1 MERSHPREFS
11 PDWATRADVFQGI
24 ERRDRSRNVK
34 SAIWSYLPCCFD
46 YLLCLILGCQQLLY
60 SVPGS
65 FHFRFFSDRR
75 ASRSGC
81 PSSSSLTPR
90 FVSVPAACW
99 APGHRRCPRHVP
111 EARLLSRAPEP
122 RPVIVRPSVA
132 VPVDDLRPTTGVAGA
147 LVTRRPT
154 SDASPA
160 PAALR
165 CPEGEP
171 LVLRREVVGPCLSR
185 RVALMSIP

>member
-1 MERSHPREFS
+1 MSLVVQ
-11 PDWATRADVFQGI
+11 PDTAVRIRPSRLLGSRPPPVPEARARG
-24 ERRDRSRNVK
+24 
-34 SAIWSYLPCCFD
+34 
-46 YLLCLILGCQQLLY
+46 
-60 SVPGS
+60 
-65 FHFRFFSDRR
+65 
-75 ASRSGC
+75 
-81 PSSSSLTPR
+81 T
-90 FVSVPAACW
+90 
-99 APGHRRCPRHVP
+99 CPRHVP